1 MYGWRGRIG
10 VLIPSTNFTVEP
22 EFSRAVP
29 EGVSVHAARCM
40 LREVEREEEKA
51 QAIIDMGKDVVK
63 AAKEVAA
70 VKPKV
75 IAWACTSGSF
85 IKGIGYDQELIKQIE
100 EATGIKSLTTSMA
113 VVDALRALKVKKI
126 AVTTPYIREVNE
138 KEKAFLEQSIPGLKV
153 TAIQGLGIVKGF
165 DKNLLEPRT
174 AYEAGREIDS
184 PAAECVFI
192 SCTAWRTFEIIEALE
207 NDLKKPVVTSNQAT
221 LWASLKVLGIHVME
235 GYGKLF
241 KLHQ

>member
-10 VLIPSTNFTVEP
+10 VLVPSTNFTVEP
-22 EFSRAVP
+22 EFNWAVP

-40 LREVEREEEKA
+40 LREVEREDEKV
-51 QAIIDMGKDVVK
+51 QAVIDMGKDVVK

-75 IAWACTSGSF
+75 IAWACTTGSF
-85 IKGIGYDQELIKQIE
+85 VKGVGYDKELIKEIE
-100 EATGIKSLTTSMA
+100 EETGIKALTTSTA
-113 VVDALRALKVKKI
+113 VADALKELNIRKV

-153 TAIQGLGIVKGF
+153 TEIRGLGIIKGF
-165 DKNLLEPRT
+165 DKNNLEPRT
-174 AYEAGREIDS
+174 AYVAGREIDS
-184 PAAECVFI
+184 SEAECVFI

-207 NDLKKPVVTSNQAT
+207 NDLRKPVITSNQAT
-221 LWASLKVLGIHVME
+221 LWASLKVLGIHGVK
-235 GYGKLF
+235 GYGQLLG
-241 KLHQ
+241 LH